1 MGLVDL
7 RLLLDLLLATAL
19 GLVLLA
25 RVKEPRTLWLLR
37 GYLLLVALAWVVQR
51 YANLPLTSK
60 LVDALVLA
68 CSLALAILWQGDL
81 RRLMELLGT
90 GRLDVLF
97 GSQGADKLASGAVAV
112 LSEAAGKLS
121 QLRRGGLIV
130 LDLGSDLRP
139 EDFLNP
145 GIALDAQLSV
155 DLILNLFTANTPLHD
170 GALLVKGN
178 RILSAGVILP
188 ISRQGLNR
196 FGTRHLAALG
206 ITERFDRCLCIVVS
220 EETGT
225 LSLARQGRLERP
237 ITSGRLQELLADA
250 MAQSAAKPGSKGAA
264 KPQTKPQSKGPG
276 QANARGPALGPGPT
290 NGAAAARSGPGNDPA
305 ASPKSPARTG
315 LTVAKEGPDPH
326 A

>member
-1 MGLVDL
+1 MFGLGPLDL
-7 RLLLDLLLATAL
+7 RLLLDLLFATGL
-19 GLVLLA
+19 GMVLLA
-25 RVKEPRTLWLLR
+25 RVNEPRTLWLLR
-37 GYLLLVALAWVVQR
+37 GYLTLVALAWVVQR
-51 YANLPLTSK
+51 FADLPLTSK

-68 CSLALAILWQGDL
+68 CSLALAILWQGEL

-97 GSQGADKLASGAVAV
+97 GSRRADQLASGSVAV
-112 LSEAAGKLS
+112 LSEAAGRLS

-155 DLILNLFTANTPLHD
+155 DLLLNLFAQDTPLHD
-170 GALLVKGN
+170 GAVLVKDN

-188 ISRQGLNR
+188 LSRHQGLNR
-196 FGTRHLAALG
+196 YGTRHLAALG

-237 ITSGRLQELLADA
+237 ITSSRLQELLSDA
-250 MAQSAAKPGSKGAA
+250 VVKSSGKGSAKAAAKASANPASRLPSVSGRSVAA
-264 KPQTKPQSKGPG
+264 
-276 QANARGPALGPGPT
+276 
-290 NGAAAARSGPGNDPA
+290 D
-305 ASPKSPARTG
+305 SPDRHP
-315 LTVAKEGPDPH
+315 
-326 A
+326 